1 MWVDGVKL
9 NEWGATEFLAPVPNL
24 TPHDT
29 IVIISYVGVMAVLP
43 SFGLPVGII
52 AGATR
57 RARASA
63 FRYAGRYVD
72 SMPTSLHQ
80 EVAAERP
87 T

>member
-1 MWVDGVKL
+1 MRCWYEVSIIGYQLKGSRA
-9 NEWGATEFLAPVPNL
+9 E
-24 TPHDT
+24 DT

-63 FRYAGRYVD
+63 FRYTGRYVD
-72 SMPTSLHQ
+72 SSGSIAVGYVGM
-80 EVAAERP
+80 
-87 T
+87 

>member
-1 MWVDGVKL
+1 M
-9 NEWGATEFLAPVPNL
+9 
-24 TPHDT
+24 
-29 IVIISYVGVMAVLP
+29 IMIISYGGIMAVLP

-63 FRYAGRYVD
+63 FRYTGRYVD